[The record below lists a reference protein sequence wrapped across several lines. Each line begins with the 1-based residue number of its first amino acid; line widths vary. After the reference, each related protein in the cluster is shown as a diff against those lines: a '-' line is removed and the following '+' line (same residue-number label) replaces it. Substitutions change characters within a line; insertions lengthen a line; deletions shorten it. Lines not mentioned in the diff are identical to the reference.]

1 MGKHF
6 TPGELDRMH
15 SLRASGATPLEVH
28 RRLRAE
34 RRRSRRTGPSLT
46 AVRRALKGVSFKRG
60 AIETRG
66 RRRILSTANL
76 RTADRARKQ
85 LIAKADGEGE
95 VHWDDIIRKARIP
108 RVHRTTLAK
117 NMQVAGYGIGWR
129 SPRLKP
135 TRGQP
140 DEAERK
146 ELCGKMRKFP
156 VRFWQEE
163 VDALID
169 CKRWPLPL
177 TARGKSHLKR
187 VRVRGHLRKKSE
199 GLKKGFT
206 KPDKNKHRMN
216 TGGNAHLCAG
226 IIGGRVRIWHY
237 LPRAWSGQAAADLYK
252 DVVAPALKRYRGVE
266 GRYLVLEDN
275 DPIGFK
281 SGKALAEKAA
291 ADIQTLQ
298 FPRYSPDLNPCDFS
312 LWEEVQTRMA
322 AQAAPR
328 RETATG
334 FKARLRQT
342 AMSIPEP
349 VIRSMLKSIKGR
361 AQSIYDHDGGHIPQ
375 D

>member
-1 MGKHF
+1 
-6 TPGELDRMH
+6 
-15 SLRASGATPLEVH
+15 
-28 RRLRAE
+28 
-34 RRRSRRTGPSLT
+34 
-46 AVRRALKGVSFKRG
+46 
-60 AIETRG
+60 
-66 RRRILSTANL
+66 
-76 RTADRARKQ
+76 
-85 LIAKADGEGE
+85 
-95 VHWDDIIRKARIP
+95 
-108 RVHRTTLAK
+108 
-117 NMQVAGYGIGWR
+117 
-129 SPRLKP
+129 
-135 TRGQP
+135 
-140 DEAERK
+140 
-146 ELCGKMRKFP
+146 
-156 VRFWQEE
+156 
-163 VDALID
+163 
-169 CKRWPLPL
+169 
-177 TARGKSHLKR
+177 
-187 VRVRGHLRKKSE
+187 
-199 GLKKGFT
+199 
-206 KPDKNKHRMN
+206 MN